1 MIVMQS
7 RPSVD
12 HIDGEFFL
20 QFAAQSIIIALTRF
34 YFSARKFPFQRKTTG
49 VMTLADQ
56 ELVVA
61 KDQPGNDV
69 DGRWSIGFHVKGTVD
84 SAPESGLGQGLCSF
98 Q

>member
-7 RPSVD
+7 WPSVD
-12 HIDGEFFL
+12 HINGEFFL
-20 QFAAQSIIIALTRF
+20 QFAAQSITIALADF
-34 YFSARKFPFQRKTTG
+34 YFSAGKFPFQRKTPG

-69 DGRWSIGFHVKGTVD
+69 DGRWSIGFHVKVTVD
-84 SAPESGLGQGLCSF
+84 SVPELGSGQSLCSS